1 MASYKVLYLVLAWHY
16 GTPRY
21 GTEQTYSHKKHLFNI
36 PEANETPNYSYTF
49 TGDSKVEVYS
59 FHWFAGEHKY
69 TVPFQP
75 FLVYSDISNLWH
87 KLRLCN
93 NWSNLMWDFREILN
107 EYFKSHKEGR
117 DPFPLL
123 CANSLEILREGSIT
137 EFFMNLQQ
145 IFTPKMCA
153 SPGIFIV

>member
-59 FHWFAGEHKY
+59 FH
-69 TVPFQP
+69 
-75 FLVYSDISNLWH
+75 
-87 KLRLCN
+87 
-93 NWSNLMWDFREILN
+93 
-107 EYFKSHKEGR
+107 
-117 DPFPLL
+117 
-123 CANSLEILREGSIT
+123 
-137 EFFMNLQQ
+137 
-145 IFTPKMCA
+145 
-153 SPGIFIV
+153 